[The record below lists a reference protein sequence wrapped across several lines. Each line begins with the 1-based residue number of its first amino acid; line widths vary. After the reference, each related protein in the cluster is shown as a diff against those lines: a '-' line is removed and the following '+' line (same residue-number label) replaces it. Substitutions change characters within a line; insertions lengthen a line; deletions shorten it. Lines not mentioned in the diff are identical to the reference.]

1 MAETDH
7 AASVQSSPDAVTP
20 DQLLR
25 LLLDEE
31 RLAILGMTAQTPVT
45 IEEMGAALNLKR
57 ATLTRHLAQ
66 LTAAG
71 LLVRAADERVA
82 LNVARIRALKQA
94 LFARPAAP
102 KPDSDDAQV
111 IATFVRDGKLTRMPV
126 QHGKRQVILAWLAAQ
141 FEAGR
146 GYREPEVND
155 LLRGHAEDHV
165 TLRRYLVDAG
175 HLERAAGIYR
185 RATPQPESPS

>member
-1 MAETDH
+1 MAETDQ
-7 AASVQSSPDAVTP
+7 AAFVQAPTGEASP

-31 RLAILGMTAQTPVT
+31 RLAILGVIGRTPITV
-45 IEEMGAALNLKR
+45 EELGAALSLKR

-66 LTAAG
+66 LSAAG
-71 LLVRAADERVA
+71 ILHRDADERLA
-82 LNVARIRALKQA
+82 LDVARIRELKQA
-94 LFARPAAP
+94 LFARPAAA
-102 KPDSDDAQV
+102 KPESDDAQV
-111 IATFVRDGKLTRMPV
+111 IATFVRDGKLTRMPA
-126 QHGKRQVILAWLAAQ
+126 QHGKRQVVLAWLAAR

-146 GYREPEVND
+146 DYREPEVND

-175 HLERAAGIYR
+175 HLERTAGVYR
-185 RATPQPESPS
+185 RATPPPASPS